1 MVYRLEEN
9 GSYGA
14 ADRYAGD
21 DKVPVP
27 LLGELEIGLKTVF
40 AE

>member
-1 MVYRLEEN
+1 M
-9 GSYGA
+9 YGKPE
-14 ADRYAGD
+14 RYAGD

-27 LLGELEIGLKTVF
+27 LLGELVIVLAEVF